1 MKLGS
6 RKQALSGGAV
16 PGASPAPAAPGEV
29 VAILAVGISC
39 FPSCAKDALAEVITG
54 RAITG
59 PANMEKIE
67 AAPTSLNR
75 AVSTRG
81 AFRAWLRPKLFHV
94 ALINCDNQ
102 SAKDRGKVSL
112 RCPPHPTA
120 RSWAPPPPPGPHS
133 GGVAF

>member
-1 MKLGS
+1 
-6 RKQALSGGAV
+6 
-16 PGASPAPAAPGEV
+16 
-29 VAILAVGISC
+29 VGISC
-39 FPSCAKDALAEVITG
+39 FPGCAKDALAEVITG

-102 SAKDRGKVSL
+102 SAKD
-112 RCPPHPTA
+112 
-120 RSWAPPPPPGPHS
+120 
-133 GGVAF
+133 VAK

>member
-81 AFRAWLRPKLFHV
+81 AFRAWLRAKLFHV

-102 SAKDRGKVSL
+102 SAKD
-112 RCPPHPTA
+112 
-120 RSWAPPPPPGPHS
+120 
-133 GGVAF
+133 VAK